1 MDALVMINAWYIAA
15 IVLGAATAFCAYY
28 GSTVDDKRSSEEQTT
43 RIETQLQNLGTQI
56 QALRHTT
63 DSPNQS
69 AMVADVDKKYQAL
82 AEEFFRSAP
91 LRSAQEEARTAS
103 QRVEEVQKTQE
114 LETYFRAVKHE
125 AEKLATA
132 YNRSAG
138 RTVLE
143 LQSNGVP
150 ENLFRPSQSHPA
162 YILLQFAGPK
172 YWGIRIVSYP
182 DQTLAL
188 QFVRL
193 LSPDG
198 SSEYQKMLLTNDSIN
213 LVMLKDQFGVSLNQS
228 VADAVRANVTEGIS
242 LQRQPLDR
250 FESVA
255 NELTR
260 RIIEYELLTL
270 QATK

>member
-1 MDALVMINAWYIAA
+1 MINAWYIAA
-15 IVLGAATAFCAYY
+15 IVLGAAAAFCAYY
-28 GSTVDDKRSSEEQTT
+28 GSTVDGKISSEEQTT

-56 QALRHTT
+56 QALLHTT
-63 DSPNQS
+63 DSPTQS
-69 AMVADVDKKYQAL
+69 AKIAEVDLKYQAL
-82 AEEFFRSAP
+82 AEEFFRSVP
-91 LRSAQEEARTAS
+91 LRSAQEEARTAR
-103 QRVEEVQKTQE
+103 QRVEEVQKTQA

-125 AEKLATA
+125 AEKLAIA
-132 YNRSAG
+132 YNQSAG
-138 RTVLE
+138 QTVLE
-143 LQSNGVP
+143 LQSNAVP

-162 YILLQFAGPK
+162 FVLLKFAGHK

-193 LSPDG
+193 LSSDG
-198 SSEYQKMLLTNDSIN
+198 SSEYQKMQLTNDSIN
-213 LVMLKDQFGVSLNQS
+213 LILLKDQFSVSLNQS
-228 VADAVRANVTEGIS
+228 IADAVRSNVTEGIS
-242 LQRQPLDR
+242 LQRQPLNR
-250 FESVA
+250 FETVA